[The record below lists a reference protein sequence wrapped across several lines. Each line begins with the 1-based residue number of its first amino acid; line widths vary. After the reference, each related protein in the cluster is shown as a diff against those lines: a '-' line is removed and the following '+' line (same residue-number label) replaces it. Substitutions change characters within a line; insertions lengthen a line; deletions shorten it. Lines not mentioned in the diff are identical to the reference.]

1 MRFAGAPQ
9 IANFLSDSPRFDQ
22 LANTFTKARSDN
34 RAMNH
39 EAEGFVASSGLDAM
53 SKIKQAG
60 HQARA
65 TIAAG
70 EADAAATQAQGMSGM
85 MSGIAGGIG
94 NISFGGGGS
103 GGGGGIPFGSM
114 GGTPVSQST
123 FDSVASF
130 YGA

>member
-9 IANFLSDSPRFDQ
+9 IKNFLAESPRFDQ
-22 LANTFTKARSDN
+22 IANTFSEARSAN
-34 RAMNH
+34 RSMNH

-70 EADAAATQAQGMSGM
+70 EADAAASQAQGMSGM

-103 GGGGGIPFGSM
+103 GGIPFGSM